1 MEKNWLIG
9 GLLKLKKI
17 SNEPTPL
24 ILDFCHWLK
33 EQKKSPNTITT
44 YQRELEKYQEWLQEK
59 NADINH
65 LNKGDIQSYII
76 FLEQQQKSLATIDK
90 TIGAIRTFA
99 KFLEK
104 PELIF
109 GIKTKPVEKTEDVE
123 TLSSDEYAMLLN
135 KVKEDGNLRNIAIVY
150 VLLHTGIR
158 VSELC
163 RLNRS
168 NVDFIKN
175 ELIVQRND
183 EEERFIPLTKDTRI
197 HLENYLRSHTSKEA
211 VFITKTGDRITERAV
226 QYMLKKYHVNPNKL
240 RHTFCQRLIDY
251 NVNLEIVSRFAGHK
265 DINVT
270 KRYVKPQLNKHKLEE
285 VINNAFI
292 NEILG

>member
-168 NVDFIKN
+168 NVDFVKN